1 MSKKSS
7 LGVAATIAIIAM
19 AVTFSLTM
27 VVSMKMFNT
36 TVSSVKN
43 KERQYNKLSEIDRFV
58 RAGEYFTIDEDTLND
73 RLAAGYMNGINDKY
87 AVYYTAKEYSEKQSV
102 EKGTLT
108 GIGVAVVND
117 TSSGY
122 ARIIRLYDNS
132 PAAEAGMQVGG
143 FITAINDESTRNITS
158 TARLTSKLLGEE
170 GTTTTITYL
179 TPDRQEQQLNLVHS
193 NYKTPSIY
201 TRQMVADTCG
211 YIRIDA
217 FTSGTASEFKAA
229 VDDLLQQGANSLVFD
244 LRDNTGENLNAAL
257 VAADY
262 CVPSGE
268 IAKQQDR
275 DGNVTVLRM
284 SDETE
289 INVPIVC
296 LVNGSTAGSAELF
309 ANALRKMAGATLVG
323 TKTAG
328 KGVVLS
334 DAQSFSDGSAAYI
347 TVGLLLDNEDQTWN
361 EEGLRPDIDAAL
373 SVDEQNAYYDYT
385 LDTDP
390 QISKAV
396 NAATALAGQN

>member
-1 MSKKSS
+1 MSKKIS

-229 VDDLLQQGANSLVFD
+229 VDELLQQGANSLVFD
-244 LRDNTGENLNAAL
+244 LRDNNGENLNAAL

-284 SDETE
+284 SDETK

-347 TVGLLLDNEDQTWN
+347 TVGLLLDNEDQIWN

>member
-1 MSKKSS
+1 MSKKIS

-117 TSSGY
+117 ASSGY

-217 FTSGTASEFKAA
+217 FTSSTASEFKAA
-229 VDDLLQQGANSLVFD
+229 VDELLQQGANSLVFD

>member
-1 MSKKSS
+1 MSKKIS

-87 AVYYTAKEYSEKQSV
+87 AVYYTAKEYSKKQSV

-117 TSSGY
+117 ASSGY

-229 VDDLLQQGANSLVFD
+229 VDELLQQGANSLVFD

-268 IAKQQDR
+268 IAKQQDK

-328 KGVVLS
+328 NGVVLS

>member
-1 MSKKSS
+1 MSKKIS

-229 VDDLLQQGANSLVFD
+229 VDELLQQGANSLVFD

-284 SDETE
+284 SDETK

-323 TKTAG
+323 TQTAG
-328 KGVVLS
+328 KGVVMS

-361 EEGLRPDIDAAL
+361 EDGLRPDIDAAL

>member
-1 MSKKSS
+1 MSKKIS

-229 VDDLLQQGANSLVFD
+229 VDELLQQGANSLVFD
-244 LRDNTGENLNAAL
+244 LRDNTGENLNAAH

>member
-1 MSKKSS
+1 MSKKIS

-87 AVYYTAKEYSEKQSV
+87 AVYYTAREYSEKQSV

-229 VDDLLQQGANSLVFD
+229 VDELLQQGANSLVFD

-284 SDETE
+284 SDETK

>member
-1 MSKKSS
+1 MSKKIS

-334 DAQSFSDGSAAYI
+334 DAQSFSDGTAAYI

>member
-1 MSKKSS
+1 MSKKIS

-229 VDDLLQQGANSLVFD
+229 VDELLQQGANSLVFD

-323 TKTAG
+323 TQTAG

-334 DAQSFSDGSAAYI
+334 DAQSFSDGSVAYI

>member
-1 MSKKSS
+1 MSKKIS

-73 RLAAGYMNGINDKY
+73 CLAAGYMNGINDKY

-229 VDDLLQQGANSLVFD
+229 VDELLQQGANSLVFD

-323 TKTAG
+323 TQTAG

>member
-1 MSKKSS
+1 MSKKIS

-87 AVYYTAKEYSEKQSV
+87 AVYYTSKEYSEKQSV

-229 VDDLLQQGANSLVFD
+229 VDELLQQGANSLVFD

>member
-1 MSKKSS
+1 MSKKIS

-132 PAAEAGMQVGG
+132 HAAEAGMQVGG

-229 VDDLLQQGANSLVFD
+229 VDELLQQGANSLVFD

-284 SDETE
+284 SDETK